1 MSKHWKGII
10 SKLTPDQLLNIATIE
25 QTEQHE
31 LKQDERRAIGKNLT
45 ARGHSLFSRFDP
57 AKLELATKLRLNT
70 SSWREEYNDTRYFSS
85 AFFSVLFCFCYCCFS
100 HWKRLEG
107 NVQFHSVHMEN
118 LLSASTRWTR
128 PIHKYAQ
135 SIILPATS
143 NLFWLFH
150 ELKNPKAIRK
160 WSFAMFAQQLRF

>member
-10 SKLTPDQLLNIATIE
+10 SKLTPDQLLNIETIE
-25 QTEQHE
+25 QTELHE

-107 NVQFHSVHMEN
+107 NVQFSSRIIRSVFIQFTWKIYYQPQLDELDPVTNMLN
-118 LLSASTRWTR
+118 L
-128 PIHKYAQ
+128 
-135 SIILPATS
+135 
-143 NLFWLFH
+143 
-150 ELKNPKAIRK
+150 
-160 WSFAMFAQQLRF
+160 